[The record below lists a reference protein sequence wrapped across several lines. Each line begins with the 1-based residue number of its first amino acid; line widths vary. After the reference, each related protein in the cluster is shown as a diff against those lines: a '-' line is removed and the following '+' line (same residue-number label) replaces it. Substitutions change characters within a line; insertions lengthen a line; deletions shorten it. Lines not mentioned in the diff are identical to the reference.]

1 MQLHSD
7 CMCTHTMQHCTVY
20 KRIGKLWRDIVSKC
34 TDSPGMCTMYM
45 WSEVNMHMIWAGN
58 VAVQHA
64 QGVYM
69 RAVYTHS
76 YTDNSER
83 NETVGVHNAQSTS
96 SQLQHTLQQT
106 NSPYCIYIGKLS
118 WGRGL
123 SGVNECTGNTLHFIQ
138 QVAVL
143 HSSMHHE
150 LVGLLCLRQMLGL

>member
-1 MQLHSD
+1 MER
-7 CMCTHTMQHCTVY
+7 HCFQMYRQPRHVY
-20 KRIGKLWRDIVSKC
+20 NVHVVR
-34 TDSPGMCTMYM
+34 
-45 WSEVNMHMIWAGN
+45 SEHAYVMIWAGN

-69 RAVYTHS
+69 HAVYTHS